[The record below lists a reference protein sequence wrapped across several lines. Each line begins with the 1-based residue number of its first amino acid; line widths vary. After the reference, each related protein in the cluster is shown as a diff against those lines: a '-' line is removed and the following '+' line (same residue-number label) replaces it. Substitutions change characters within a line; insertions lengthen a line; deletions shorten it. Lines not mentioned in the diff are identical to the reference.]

1 MDVPISEAYHEFEK
15 DIKGIYKTKTPVSA
29 GLVLTKAT
37 DEEHEEAK
45 HLPYRKLVGYLI
57 WFMTQV
63 KIETATSV
71 SMVGQHSSKWNRVH
85 YKTALG
91 ILAWMYAHRH
101 EGIVFHRTA
110 DFDAHNCLLCFAG
123 ADLAGDVDTR
133 RSRSGKLIMI
143 GSHTHATSISH
154 KSSLQKI
161 ISLSTTASEII
172 SLMETVTDLVAAR
185 RLLKEMGYEQ
195 LQPTRVMEDNQPA
208 IALVRDQTRMEGAT
222 KHTDMR
228 HLKLRELQ
236 ADGVFEVQYCRT
248 SLMLAD
254 LFTKNLPA
262 QTFNAL
268 ADFVT
273 GRRGDYSAEPLVT
286 DDGRAM
292 LIYLAQ

>member
-1 MDVPISEAYHEFEK
+1 MHI
-15 DIKGIYKTKTPVSA
+15 
-29 GLVLTKAT
+29 AT
-37 DEEHEEAK
+37 DHV
-45 HLPYRKLVGYLI
+45 HGFDRKTIGD
-57 WFMTQV
+57 
-63 KIETATSV
+63 ATSAFV
-71 SMVGQHSSKWNRVH
+71 
-85 YKTALG
+85 T
-91 ILAWMYAHRH
+91 ICLATNYAFVDLVRARD
-101 EGIVFHRTA
+101 EYPDV
-110 DFDAHNCLLCFAG
+110 LLQQIN
-123 ADLAGDVDTR
+123 VDTR
-133 RSRSGKLIMI
+133 RSRSGKLIMV
-143 GSHTHATSISH
+143 GSATRATSISH

-208 IALVRDQTRMEGAT
+208 IALVRDQARMEGAT

-236 ADGVFEVQYCRT
+236 ANGVFEVQYCRT
-248 SLMLAD
+248 SCMLAD

-268 ADFVT
+268 ADFAT

-286 DDGRAM
+286 KDGRAM
-292 LIYLAQ
+292 LIYLA